1 MSRSY
6 FRASELQQKKTTTSI
21 KQENIILYAVVVIR
35 FIIHWTVVENVF
47 YESTSFIIM
56 LVDNIGGGGV

>member
-21 KQENIILYAVVVIR
+21 KQENIILYAVVVTG
-35 FIIHWTVVENVF
+35 FIIHWTVVENVVF
-47 YESTSFIIM
+47 M
-56 LVDNIGGGGV
+56 KAQV